1 MMVVFVVFTQELSC
15 GQIGG
20 MFARGA
26 NFGSNHE
33 FWDREYRL
41 PIGFLKKQSVKSE
54 VPEMPAGADTVTP
67 TVHHV
72 FEDICY
78 DMR

>member
-1 MMVVFVVFTQELSC
+1 
-15 GQIGG
+15 
-20 MFARGA
+20 MFA

-33 FWDREYRL
+33 FSDREYRL

-54 VPEMPAGADTVTP
+54 VPEMPGGADTVTP

-78 DMR
+78 DRLMRKDIYKVGFRQYFLNPS